1 MKRKKI
7 EEALNEISDRHIAEA
22 ANPRK
27 KKRRYW
33 LSAIAAV
40 LAVVVFL
47 NMGSIPGIIQAKAV
61 SEAPEPR
68 ILERTDK
75 NYDAWRTQRQQREAA
90 AIQAKAALNPFFSGS
105 AGIYLADSG
114 SRNVLYSPVNLY
126 IGLSMAAE
134 LASGDSRQQILDAF
148 GIADIETLRTQASA
162 VWETC
167 YTDKN
172 NRCTLANSLWL
183 DNGLEY
189 SQDVMD
195 SIAHHYYASIYQ
207 VDLGSPSASKAIR
220 TWLNNNTGGLLKNAS
235 EGIDPDPETVLALYS
250 TIYFYS
256 KWQNEFS
263 AKNNT
268 QDVFHAPDG
277 DITATYMN
285 KEKYHMN
292 YYWGDSYGAVV
303 MGLKNGSNMWFILP
317 DEDKTVDDVLSDGQF
332 MDMIIGDRGEEGTD
346 YKYMKVN
353 LSVPKFDVS
362 SQRNLKDGLTKLGI
376 TDIFDPYQAD
386 FSDAVS
392 GPFVLTAANQAVRV
406 KIDEEG
412 VEAVAYIEFPGAGAA
427 APPEEIIDFILDR
440 PFIFV
445 ITKSNIPL
453 FTGVVNNP

>member
-105 AGIYLADSG
+105 EGIYLADSG

-392 GPFVLTAANQAVRV
+392 GPVFLTAANQAVRV

>member
-1 MKRKKI
+1 MKRKKL
-7 EEALNEISDRHIAEA
+7 EEALNEINDRHIAEA

-27 KKRRYW
+27 KNRRFW
-33 LSAIAAV
+33 LSAVAAV
-40 LAVVVFL
+40 LAVIIFL
-47 NMGSIPGIIQAKAV
+47 NAGSIPGIIHAKAV
-61 SEAPEPR
+61 SEAPKPR
-68 ILERTDK
+68 ILERSDQ

-90 AIQAKAALNPFFSGS
+90 AAQAKAALNPFFSAS

-114 SRNVLYSPVNLY
+114 NENILYSPVNLY
-126 IGLSMAAE
+126 LGLSTAAEMAAGE
-134 LASGDSRQQILDAF
+134 SRQQILEAF
-148 GIADIETLRTQASA
+148 GIADIETLRAQASA

-167 YTDKN
+167 YRDDN
-172 NRCTLANSLWL
+172 NKCVLANSLWL
-183 DNGLEY
+183 DRSLEY

-207 VDLGSPSASKAIR
+207 ADLGTASASRAIR
-220 TWLNNNTGGLLKNAS
+220 TWLNNNTGGLLKSAS
-235 EGIDPDPETVLALYS
+235 DGVNLDPETVLALYS

-256 KWQNEFS
+256 KWQDEFS

-268 QDVFHAPDG
+268 QDIFHAPDG

-285 KEKYHMN
+285 KEKYHMY
-292 YYWGDSYGAVV
+292 YYWGESYGAVS
-303 MGLKNGSNMWFILP
+303 MGLKNGSYMWFILP
-317 DEDKTVDDVLSDGQF
+317 DEDKTVDNVLSDGRF

-362 SQRNLKDGLTKLGI
+362 SQRDLKDGLKELGI
-376 TDIFDPYQAD
+376 TDIFDPYCAD

-392 GPFVLTAANQAVRV
+392 GPVFLTAANQAVRV

-412 VEAVAYIEFPGAGAA
+412 VEAAAYIEFPGAGAA
-427 APPEEIIDFILDR
+427 APPEEIIDFVLDR
-440 PFIFV
+440 PFLFV

-453 FTGVVNNP
+453 FTGVVNEP